1 MYTRVFPPAV
11 MGGAAGVGLAKTG
24 FSTLVYMSV
33 ALVLFI
39 GGLLLLR
46 IAAVKRRAL
55 SEQR

>member
-11 MGGAAGVGLAKTG
+11 MGGATGVGLAKTG
-24 FSTLVYMSV
+24 FSTLVYMAV
-33 ALVLFI
+33 AIVLFI